1 MVVVCFRFY
10 LFILGRWLLESVTKI
25 LTNFYKISTGDI
37 YSTIQLHVETFRVFF
52 NVTVCLNPH
61 TRETNGQEVLKIIQ
75 SWDDNKGGL
84 VMIEAHVLFI
94 KASKIEQIMST
105 FAKIKL
111 SIYNIN
117 RNFQRKIAKL
127 VVKVELKH
135 KHNFKIVTLAY

>member
-1 MVVVCFRFY
+1 
-10 LFILGRWLLESVTKI
+10 
-25 LTNFYKISTGDI
+25 
-37 YSTIQLHVETFRVFF
+37 
-52 NVTVCLNPH
+52 
-61 TRETNGQEVLKIIQ
+61 
-75 SWDDNKGGL
+75 
-84 VMIEAHVLFI
+84 MIEAHVLFI

-105 FAKIKL
+105 LAKIKL